1 MTLLTIVILCE
12 VIVFCVEVGVMER
25 RSIGKKYRIHSDV
38 YVDGDRGST
47 S

>member
-1 MTLLTIVILCE
+1 MTLLTIVGLCG
-12 VIVFCVEVGVMER
+12 VIIFCVEVGVMER
-25 RSIGKKYRIHSDV
+25 RSIEKNRIHSDV

>member
-1 MTLLTIVILCE
+1 MTLLTIVVLCG
-12 VIVFCVEVGVMER
+12 VIIFRVEGGSMER
-25 RSIGKKYRIHSDV
+25 RSIEKKYRIHSDV